1 MISGLLQGDAE
12 PEQWSLS
19 SRPVD
24 FFDLKADVE
33 ALLALGGSAEEFH
46 FAAAEHPALHPGQS
60 ARIVR
65 GEQGIGWL
73 GLIHPRLEKALD
85 MGRKTFVFD
94 LALSELDRPR
104 LPAFSPISRFP
115 AIRRD
120 LAVVVDRSVPF
131 AQLKACAVA
140 AAPAVIRD
148 IRLFD
153 VYTGENIELNRKSL
167 ALSLILQD
175 SSRTLTDDDVTAAT
189 AAVLGALEK
198 ELDAKLRE

>member
-1 MISGLLQGDAE
+1 MIAGLVQGDVA
-12 PEQWSLS
+12 PEQWGLG
-19 SRPVD
+19 SRSGD

-33 ALLALGGSAEEFH
+33 ALLALTGVGQEFG
-46 FAAAEHPALHPGQS
+46 FLADEHPALHPGQS

-65 GEQGIGWL
+65 RETTVGWM

-85 MGRKTFVFD
+85 LGDMTYVF
-94 LALSELDRPR
+94 ELDLETLQEGRV
-104 LPAFSPISRFP
+104 PAFSPVSRFP

-120 LAVVVDRSVPF
+120 LAVVVGRDVPYSRV
-131 AQLKACAVA
+131 KACARA
-140 AAPAVIRD
+140 AAPTIVRD

-153 VYTGENIELNRKSL
+153 VYTGENIESNRKSL

-175 SSRTLTDDDVTAAT
+175 SLRTLTDEDVTSAT
-189 AAVLGALEK
+189 EAVLEALEK